1 MDKSIPAIYE
11 LLQGISWYFGNRGFD
26 GQCCEDLSLTEFMA
40 LKTTYDSNCSLQEI
54 GNVLNFTKSGATR
67 IIDRL
72 ENKGYVKRIK
82 SNSDGRICCA
92 PVTEKGEQTVIKIM
106 YKNIND
112 LDKKLRSLEPE
123 TLNRIKEALE
133 ILLKEI
139 SQ

>member
-106 YKNIND
+106 DKNIND